1 MFTRTIQCLGPEAF
15 MRLQQARVLLFGV
28 GGVGGWCA
36 EALVRTGVRH
46 LTLVDFDTV
55 ALSNINRQ
63 VVATA
68 ANVGQPKAEQMRL
81 RLLSLNPE
89 ADITARCERFDG
101 TTAASYCFSD
111 FDAVVDAIDSV
122 PSKVLLAHLV
132 TAAGVPLFAS
142 MGAARRLDPQQV
154 RVASFSNV
162 QGCALARA
170 MRQQMKRVS
179 LYPAHSFRCVFSA
192 EQPALSASPVL
203 GSLAPVVGTFG
214 MTLASLVIRHLI
226 GGSAEAGKA

>member
-1 MFTRTIQCLGPEAF
+1 MFTRTVQCIGPEAF
-15 MRLQQARVLLFGV
+15 ERLQQARVLLFGV

-36 EALVRTGVRH
+36 EALVRTGVGH

-63 VVATA
+63 VVATS
-68 ANVGQPKAEQMRL
+68 ANIGLPKAEEMRR
-81 RLLSLNPE
+81 RLLSLNPD
-89 ADITARCERFDG
+89 ADIVARCERFDE
-101 TTAASYCFSD
+101 TTAPSFSFTD

-122 PSKVLLAHLV
+122 PSKALLAHLV
-132 TAAGVPLFAS
+132 TQAGVPLFVS

-154 RVASFSNV
+154 RVASFSKV

-170 MRQQMKRVS
+170 MRQYMKRHS
-179 LYPAHSFRCVFSA
+179 LFPAHGFHCVFSA
-192 EQPALSASPVL
+192 EQPIPAADSPVL

-214 MTLASLVIRHLI
+214 MTLASLVIRHLV
-226 GGSAEAGKA
+226 SE

>member
-1 MFTRTIQCLGPEAF
+1 M
-15 MRLQQARVLLFGV
+15 LLFGV

-36 EALVRTGVRH
+36 EALVRTGVGH
-46 LTLVDFDTV
+46 LTIVDFDTV

-68 ANVGQPKAEQMRL
+68 ANVGQPKAEQMRQ
-81 RLLSLNPE
+81 RLLSLNPD
-89 ADITARCERFDG
+89 ADITARCERFDEN
-101 TTAASYCFSD
+101 TAGSYCFSD

-132 TAAGVPLFAS
+132 TEAGVPLFAS

-192 EQPALSASPVL
+192 EQPAPARPSETAGTSSAPVL

-214 MTLASLVIRHLI
+214 MTLASLVIRHLV
-226 GGSAEAGKA
+226 GGNA